1 MCITFCCVIPV
12 TTIPSCAFARSLQ
25 TMSTVKTYFPLGRK
39 LFVNVKKRG
48 KSVKIHLGE
57 YDVQCDGKMEP
68 KRSVEMNLRQF
79 EQLLRVKE
87 SVRDHCLNLTRA
99 LPSGDEAGQELT
111 QQPHCSLRGDD
122 SFPSVPA
129 FYTPVVHSEL

>member
-1 MCITFCCVIPV
+1 MHYILLRHSCYNNTFVCIC
-12 TTIPSCAFARSLQ
+12 SLASNDVYRQ
-25 TMSTVKTYFPLGRK
+25 N
-39 LFVNVKKRG
+39 LFSFGSKIVCQCEKER